1 MSNHETSSSILIC
14 NSQLTQTSFKTIDF
28 IRYCDHNVFKQ
39 EDEYTVLLYI
49 LIFCILMSG
58 IIIMVSYIIGKCQ
71 SGRNSD
77 IEASELEAKLEIK
90 EISLSSETQSRHFNI
105 CFVSE
110 V

>member
-1 MSNHETSSSILIC
+1 
-14 NSQLTQTSFKTIDF
+14 
-28 IRYCDHNVFKQ
+28 
-39 EDEYTVLLYI
+39 
-49 LIFCILMSG
+49 MSG